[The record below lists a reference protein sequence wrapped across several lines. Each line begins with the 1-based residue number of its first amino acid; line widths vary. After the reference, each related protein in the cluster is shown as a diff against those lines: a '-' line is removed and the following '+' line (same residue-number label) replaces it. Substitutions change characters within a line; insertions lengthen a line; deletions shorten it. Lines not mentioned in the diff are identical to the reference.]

1 MNLEYGLLNPK
12 HQKFKK
18 SPHRPSQV
26 MKILFLETAWD
37 IFAKDKK
44 TRIDSIFVLLNLQL
58 KALIRKQ
65 EDNICE
71 LVAMSDRCE

>member
-1 MNLEYGLLNPK
+1 
-12 HQKFKK
+12 
-18 SPHRPSQV
+18 